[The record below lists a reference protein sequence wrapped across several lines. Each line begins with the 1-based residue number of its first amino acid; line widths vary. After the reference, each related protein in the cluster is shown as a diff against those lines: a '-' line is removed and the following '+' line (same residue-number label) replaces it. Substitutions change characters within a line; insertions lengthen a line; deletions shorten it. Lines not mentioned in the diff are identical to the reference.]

1 MAKKMTMD
9 CAQSLIKL
17 SEYRDKA
24 LDEEYS
30 ALVKEHLEKCPPC
43 LVIFQDL
50 ELIVTSAPAIRSED
64 GIAFPDENVIWQR
77 MRITKLTI
85 NK

>member
-1 MAKKMTMD
+1 MSKKKTTMD
-9 CAQSLIKL
+9 CAQSLLML

-24 LDEEYS
+24 LDDDYF

-43 LVIFQDL
+43 MVIFKDID
-50 ELIVTSAPAIRSED
+50 LIVMSAPAILEEE
-64 GIAFPDENVIWQR
+64 GITFPDENVIWQR

-85 NK
+85 N

>member
-1 MAKKMTMD
+1 MANKKTLD
-9 CAQSLIKL
+9 CAESLLQL

-24 LDEEYS
+24 LDENYY

-43 LVIFQDL
+43 MVIYKDID
-50 ELIVTSAPAIRSED
+50 LIVMSAPVITNED

-85 NK
+85 N